1 MSRLLARVG
10 SQSCRQRRDVDDS
23 GYVRPM
29 VELSNLATIVAA
41 GPFDDLDHAQ
51 QLAAMFTD
59 VQRTCRTQLVL
70 LGQGARRSL
79 VVRRSAERRLQTR
92 LVLIDDC
99 AGPQRSDLLA
109 AADLVI
115 PSPASTPSALVETMA
130 AGRAVVACASPSAAA
145 LVMPHSAG
153 LLYGTGDVS
162 AMTAAVV
169 RLLTHPELRHQ
180 MGGRASQ
187 VAQRYRLQS
196 LSRQWPDEARKR
208 A

>member
-1 MSRLLARVG
+1 MSRLLAGPGSMIHRHRSVQGDTASGRSLVG
-10 SQSCRQRRDVDDS
+10 V
-23 GYVRPM
+23 
-29 VELSNLATIVAA
+29 SNLATIVAV

-70 LGQGARRSL
+70 LGLGACRSL
-79 VVRRSAERRLQTR
+79 IVRRSAERRLQTR

-130 AGRAVVACASPSAAA
+130 AGRAVVASASPATAA
-145 LVMPHSAG
+145 LVMPQSAG

-187 VAQRYRLQS
+187 VAQRCRLRS
-196 LSRQWPDEARKR
+196 LSRQWSDEARKH